1 MAYPTQ
7 MRPTI
12 LNVLVA
18 RRMTLIAVV
27 TIGMSLAAS
36 LIAGAGQRPAYQQSA
51 AKPLLLAITPDL
63 MDQSHALPW
72 DALATH
78 ISERSGRLLRI
89 VQPGTLDEFES
100 CLAAQAYDLVLAF
113 PHQISSANPL
123 VQLRRKPRGLIAV
136 RSDSR
141 FFSLA
146 DLEGAVIAMPDAG
159 SLASSR
165 LARIELASVAQPPRV
180 TSVPDAGAGYDAVL
194 FGEVAATSGTP
205 HSFNELPEHVR
216 NRLRVIHQ
224 TERFAPAI
232 IHVVRNVSDHVQYRL
247 AEAFSTLRRAA
258 PALHARSPVFD
269 FESISDADQSRER
282 NTRHIPKEKAHSIN
296 GCPIVQI

>member
-1 MAYPTQ
+1 MAYPTR

-18 RRMTLIAVV
+18 RRMTIFAVV
-27 TIGMSLAAS
+27 TITMSLVAS
-36 LIAGAGQRPAYQQSA
+36 LIAGAGQRPAYQQSG

-63 MDQSHALPW
+63 MDQSRELPW

-100 CLAAQAYDLVLAF
+100 CLATQAYDLVLAF
-113 PHQISSANPL
+113 PHQISSAIPL
-123 VQLRRKPRGLIAV
+123 VQLRHKPRGLIAV

-146 DLEGAVIAMPDAG
+146 DLEGAEIAMPDAG
-159 SLASSR
+159 SLAGTR
-165 LARIELASVAQPPRV
+165 LARAELAAMAKRPRV
-180 TSVPDAGAGYDAVL
+180 TSVPDTGAGYDAVL

-205 HSFNELPEHVR
+205 HSFNGLPEHVR

-232 IHVVRNVSDHVQYRL
+232 VHVVHNVSDHVQYRL

-258 PALHARSPVFD
+258 PALHARSPAFE
-269 FESISDADQSRER
+269 FESITDTGQGHGR
-282 NTRHIPKEKAHSIN
+282 NTLHVPHEKVHSTS
-296 GCPIVQI
+296 GCPVAQI